1 MTTYNSYQEAK
12 IANPKEDIYT
22 SMSGDFAP
30 MGNIAYIALSGC
42 KQGWN
47 KCDPADYFM
56 TLEKFLSDGH
66 KLEVGDVIF
75 GEDEDDVDVVSSDL
89 HCRSFNMPVD
99 ADRHIYILRAAALE
113 KTPTETPEEKEA
125 LDSIESDG
133 VEWNGGKPNSG
144 QDVFIAQMN
153 TLAGVES
160 QRYFIHQYWCDSNH
174 QNQLLDLGIL
184 FTDSDSAI
192 SKTKSL
198 LGIAEE
204 ELETPQQREDRE
216 RLASAYDLYECGQ
229 SAIKCIGYEE
239 FNSFK
244 NDDCAVK
251 FWLAIVDKTN
261 YRKEPK
267 S

>member
-12 IANPKEDIYT
+12 IANPENEIVVTTRKYIDEFGVTFEFSPIVNSEKYK
-22 SMSGDFAP
+22 SGYKHKYQDASP
-30 MGNIAYIALSGC
+30 RINDGYYELCN
-42 KQGWN
+42 
-47 KCDPADYFM
+47 PADYCM
-56 TLEKFLSDGH
+56 TLEKFLSDGN

-113 KTPTETPEEKEA
+113 KIPTETPEEKEA
-125 LDSIESDG
+125 LDSIESVG
-133 VEWNGGKPNSG
+133 EVEWENGDECVISQKSKSKWLVVGVSPLAKTSTVCVSNTGELKSFHTDQLKKP
-144 QDVFIAQMN
+144 
-153 TLAGVES
+153 
-160 QRYFIHQYWCDSNH
+160 
-174 QNQLLDLGIL
+174 
-184 FTDSDSAI
+184 
-192 SKTKSL
+192 
-198 LGIAEE
+198 
-204 ELETPQQREDRE
+204 ETPQQREDRE

-251 FWLAIVDKTN
+251 FWLAIVDKTK